1 MAEPITG
8 LPNDT
13 FLQLSIF
20 GFQLSCKFLRFSVA
34 ISGVITKSMSFK
46 TNKESVQVN
55 DMSDRSTLIHC
66 MFGMMT

>member
-1 MAEPITG
+1 MAEPVIG

-20 GFQLSCKFLRFSVA
+20 GFQLSCKFLGFSVA

-46 TNKESVQVN
+46 TNKESLQVN
-55 DMSDRSTLIHC
+55 YMNDRPILIHST
-66 MFGMMT
+66 FGMMT

>member
-1 MAEPITG
+1 MAEPVIG

-20 GFQLSCKFLRFSVA
+20 GFQLRSKFLRFSVV

-46 TNKESVQVN
+46 TNKES
-55 DMSDRSTLIHC
+55 L
-66 MFGMMT
+66 

>member
-1 MAEPITG
+1 MAEPVTE
-8 LPNDT
+8 LPDDT

-20 GFQLSCKFLRFSVA
+20 GFQLSCKFLGFSVA

-46 TNKESVQVN
+46 TNKKSLKVN
-55 DMSDRSTLIHC
+55 MNDRPILIHS